1 VKDECDL
8 LNSIA
13 TAPPLKAMAG
23 FAKEI
28 KKSERASAVP
38 PGCSLSGDDERLKN
52 YNTNRIN
59 VVFPVAPDTA
69 TLEMAR

>member
-13 TAPPLKAMAG
+13 TAPPLKAIAG

-38 PGCSLSGDDERLKN
+38 PGCVLSDGAKRLKN

-59 VVFPVAPDTA
+59 LV
-69 TLEMAR
+69 